1 MDKSS
6 SPVPPAKPR
15 CGLRHY
21 TPGMISELGRRARS
35 AGRVLAGLT
44 GDAKRDLLLAMAD
57 EVEQRATSIL
67 EANSE
72 DMEQARNEG
81 VSGALLDR
89 LLLTEDR
96 VRAIAA
102 GLRSVANLPDPV
114 GMITGGWT
122 LANGIR
128 LQRVRVP
135 LGVVAVVYEAR
146 PNVTADAA
154 GLCVKSGNAALL
166 RGSSYALRSNSSIGA
181 ALRAALTSV
190 GLPEDAVQ
198 VVEDTSRAAV
208 KELMQAKDWVD
219 LLVPRGGPGLI
230 AAIEAE
236 ATVPYVIDGAGNCHV
251 YVDAAADLDKA
262 GPIVFNSK
270 VQRPG
275 VCNAAE
281 SLVVGETVADSFL
294 PGIARRLLEAGVEL
308 RGDERACALVDGM
321 IPATEEDWGTEYHDL
336 IMSVRVVPDL
346 DAAINHIL
354 SYGTGHTEAI
364 VTEDIAAATRFAQ
377 EIDAAAIMVNAST
390 RFTDGEQFGFGAEIG
405 ISTQK
410 LHVRGPMG
418 LEALTSERYVL
429 FGDGQIRS

>member
-1 MDKSS
+1 M
-6 SPVPPAKPR
+6 
-15 CGLRHY
+15 
-21 TPGMISELGRRARS
+21 MNELGKGARA
-35 AGRVLAGLT
+35 AGRVLARQT
-44 GDAKRDLLLAMAD
+44 GETKRDLLLAMAD
-57 EVEQRATSIL
+57 EVERRSVSIL
-67 EANSE
+67 SANSE
-72 DMEQARNEG
+72 DMEQARHEG

-89 LLLTEDR
+89 LLLNEDR
-96 VRAIAA
+96 VRGVAA
-102 GLRSVANLPDPV
+102 GLRSVAQLPDPV

-135 LGVVAVVYEAR
+135 LGVIAVIYEAR

-166 RGSSYALRSNSSIGA
+166 RGSSYALRSNTAIGE
-181 ALRAALTSV
+181 ALRAALTLMD
-190 GLPEDAVQ
+190 LPEQAVQ
-198 VVEDTSRAAV
+198 IVEDTSRAGV
-208 KELMQAKDWVD
+208 KELMQAKEFVD

-251 YVDAAADLDKA
+251 YVDAAADLKKA

-281 SLVVGETVADSFL
+281 SLMIHEAVADTFL
-294 PGIARRLLEAGVEL
+294 PNIARRLLEAGVEL
-308 RGDERACALVDGM
+308 RGDGRSCSLVAGM
-321 IPATEEDWGTEYHDL
+321 VPATEEDWSTEYHDL

-354 SYGTGHTEAI
+354 AHGTGHTEAI
-364 VTEDIAAATRFAQ
+364 VTEDVIAATRFTQ
-377 EIDAAAIMVNAST
+377 EIDAAAVIVNAST

-429 FGDGQIRS
+429 FGDGQVRE

>member
-1 MDKSS
+1 
-6 SPVPPAKPR
+6 
-15 CGLRHY
+15 
-21 TPGMISELGRRARS
+21 MINELGRRARA
-35 AGRVLAGLT
+35 AGRVLARQT
-44 GDAKRDLLLAMAD
+44 GEAKRELLLVMAD
-57 EVEQRATSIL
+57 EVEGRATSIL
-67 EANSE
+67 AANAA
-72 DMEQARNEG
+72 DMEQARTER
-81 VSGALLDR
+81 VSGPLLDR
-89 LLLTEDR
+89 LLLTEAR
-96 VRAIAA
+96 VGAMTA

-114 GMITGGWT
+114 GMVTGGWT

-128 LQRVRVP
+128 LQRLRVP
-135 LGVVAVVYEAR
+135 LGVVAVIYEAR

-166 RGSSYALRSNSSIGA
+166 RGSSYALRSNRAVGEALQA
-181 ALRAALTSV
+181 ALKSA

-198 VVEDTSRAAV
+198 IVEDTSREAV
-208 KELMQAKDWVD
+208 KELMQAEEWID

-236 ATVPYVIDGAGNCHV
+236 ATVPYVLDGAGNCHV
-251 YVDAAADLDKA
+251 YVDAAADLEKA
-262 GPIVFNSK
+262 GAIVFNSK

-281 SLVVGETVADSFL
+281 SLVVHEVVAEAFL
-294 PGIARRLLEAGVEL
+294 PRMAGRLLDAGVEL
-308 RGDERACALVDGM
+308 RGDERACSLVDEM
-321 IPATEEDWGTEYHDL
+321 LPATEDDWGTEYHDL

-346 DAAINHIL
+346 DAAINHVIL
-354 SYGTGHTEAI
+354 YGTGHTEAI
-364 VTEDIAAATRFAQ
+364 LTEDVGAATRFAQ
-377 EIDAAAIMVNAST
+377 EIDAAVIIVNAST

-429 FGDGQIRS
+429 LGDGQVRS

>member
-1 MDKSS
+1 
-6 SPVPPAKPR
+6 
-15 CGLRHY
+15 
-21 TPGMISELGRRARS
+21 MINELGRQART
-35 AGRVLAGLT
+35 AGRILARQT
-44 GDAKRDLLLAMAD
+44 GETKRDLLFAMAD
-57 EVEQRATSIL
+57 EIEQRATQIL
-67 EANSE
+67 AANAA
-72 DMEQARNEG
+72 DMKQAQTEG

-89 LLLTEDR
+89 LLLTADR
-96 VRAIAA
+96 VEGMAQ

-128 LQRVRVP
+128 LQRLRSP

-166 RGSSYALRSNSSIGA
+166 RGSSYALRSNRAIGGALQA
-181 ALRAALTSV
+181 ALRSA
-190 GLPEDAVQ
+190 GLPEHAVQ
-198 VVEDTSRAAV
+198 IVEDTSREGV
-208 KELMQAKDWVD
+208 KELMQAEEWID

-230 AAIEAE
+230 AAIEAD
-236 ATVPYVIDGAGNCHV
+236 ATVPFVLDGAGNCHV
-251 YVDAAADLDKA
+251 YVDAAADLAKA
-262 GPIVFNSK
+262 GPVVFNSK

-281 SLVVGETVADSFL
+281 SLVLHAEIADGFL
-294 PGIARRLLEAGVEL
+294 PKIARRLLDAGVEL
-308 RGDERACALVDGM
+308 RGDERACSLVEEM
-321 IPATEEDWGTEYHDL
+321 LPATEDDWGTEYHDL
-336 IMSVRVVPDL
+336 IMSVRIVPDL
-346 DAAINHIL
+346 DTAIDHIV

-364 VTEDIAAATRFAQ
+364 LTEDVKAATRFAQ
-377 EIDAAAIMVNAST
+377 EIDAAAVIVNAST

-429 FGDGQIRS
+429 FGDGQVRS